1 MTDRERRRDRREF
14 APVESAVPEPLTQR
28 PRPDARPLQRAW
40 GAAGAAASSALLAAI
55 VGPVAAAAVDGGF
68 SISAQPEGTGIGPDT
83 DASAG
88 AMPTPNYVFLQPG
101 EIAPEGAPVVRLDPI
116 TVVTSPVPG
125 STTVQAKPERKVVYI
140 YLKPGQTPPPG
151 AIVRTAGTI
160 VPTTPQPT
168 PSGTQGSGAGSGGS
182 SATPKPP
189 TPTPSAPPPVSTPKP
204 TPVPTPPPTKPSG
217 P

>member
-1 MTDRERRRDRREF
+1 MSESESSGLKRWL
-14 APVESAVPEPLTQR
+14 APVEAATGTPRLTR
-28 PRPDARPLQRAW
+28 KKPDPQPLQRAW
-40 GAAGAAASSALLAAI
+40 GAAGAAASSALLAAV
-55 VGPVAAAAVDGGF
+55 VGPLVATVGESEF
-68 SISAQPEGTGIGPDT
+68 SIDSQAVGSDAGQESSGSTGTI
-83 DASAG
+83 
-88 AMPTPNYVFLQPG
+88 PTPNYVYLQPG
-101 EIAPEGAPVVRLDPI
+101 EVAPEGAPVVRLDPI
-116 TVVTSPVPG
+116 TVVASPLPG
-125 STTVQAKPERKVVYI
+125 TTTIHVKPKRKVVYI